1 MNYYDPNGKKY
12 TNDGGRIYDDKGY
25 IGKFDN
31 YGNFVTDKKSFHIDS
46 YGNVLDNSSNTSVGK
61 IEGNK
66 FIPTERKETSES
78 NSSVITNA
86 ELKAMF
92 GFSWFD
98 LIAFCITIGSVIIGS
113 VFGSAVSALPKEINN
128 SAFIIVLSANI
139 LFIFLLLKLKK
150 LIKVIIY
157 LCEEKNFS
165 FSNMLVLFM
174 KEIIIIGIFVIYFI
188 KRSIELD
195 TNLFAFFPE
204 IWIRTIKG
212 LFEYFK
218 NSI

>member
-46 YGNVLDNSSNTSVGK
+46 YGNVLDNSSNASVGK

-66 FIPTERKETSES
+66 FIPTEHKETSES

-113 VFGSAVSALPKEINN
+113 VFGSATSALPKEINN

-157 LCEEKNFS
+157 LCEEK
-165 FSNMLVLFM
+165 LF
-174 KEIIIIGIFVIYFI
+174 FFQYACFIY
-188 KRSIELD
+188 KR
-195 TNLFAFFPE
+195 NNYYRYFRYLFYKK
-204 IWIRTIKG
+204 I
-212 LFEYFK
+212 
-218 NSI
+218 N